1 MPVLLIGL
9 GQRPGFSQIF
19 LRLHRQAAFLQPLAY
34 KTAHNAVQHGKNR
47 YAQHHP
53 HKPKQPAE
61 QQDGKQYP
69 EGGQSNRTPQNFRMQ
84 DIPVNLLQHKDKN
97 DKIEANLY
105 LTAKSTIN
113 VLEDYFKENKTILKQ
128 YSKKQETGK
137 FYIKERDDIE
147 SISVS
152 FLEYNTTTSLIKV
165 TVTDNLNNQLTLSA
179 KIPYN

>member
-1 MPVLLIGL
+1 MIKKNNKGYILIEI
-9 GQRPGFSQIF
+9 SIF
-19 LRLHRQAAFLQPLAY
+19 IIIISMLCVSLTLII
-34 KTAHNAVQHGKNR
+34 
-47 YAQHHP
+47 
-53 HKPKQPAE
+53 
-61 QQDGKQYP
+61 
-69 EGGQSNRTPQNFRMQ
+69 SNKIN
-84 DIPVNLLQHKDKN
+84 INKN

>member
-1 MPVLLIGL
+1 MIKKNNKGYILIEV
-9 GQRPGFSQIF
+9 SIF
-19 LRLHRQAAFLQPLAY
+19 IIIISMLCVSLTLII
-34 KTAHNAVQHGKNR
+34 
-47 YAQHHP
+47 
-53 HKPKQPAE
+53 
-61 QQDGKQYP
+61 
-69 EGGQSNRTPQNFRMQ
+69 SNKIN
-84 DIPVNLLQHKDKN
+84 INKN

-105 LTAKSTIN
+105 LTTKSTIN

>member
-1 MPVLLIGL
+1 MIKKNNTGYILIEV
-9 GQRPGFSQIF
+9 SIF
-19 LRLHRQAAFLQPLAY
+19 IIIISMLCVSLTLII
-34 KTAHNAVQHGKNR
+34 
-47 YAQHHP
+47 
-53 HKPKQPAE
+53 
-61 QQDGKQYP
+61 
-69 EGGQSNRTPQNFRMQ
+69 SNKIN
-84 DIPVNLLQHKDKN
+84 INKN

>member
-1 MPVLLIGL
+1 MIKKNNKGYILIEV
-9 GQRPGFSQIF
+9 SIF
-19 LRLHRQAAFLQPLAY
+19 IIIISMLCVSLTLII
-34 KTAHNAVQHGKNR
+34 
-47 YAQHHP
+47 
-53 HKPKQPAE
+53 
-61 QQDGKQYP
+61 
-69 EGGQSNRTPQNFRMQ
+69 SNKIN
-84 DIPVNLLQHKDKN
+84 INKN

-113 VLEDYFKENKTILKQ
+113 VLEDYFKKDKTILKQ

-137 FYIKERDDIE
+137 FYIKERNDIE

>member
-1 MPVLLIGL
+1 MIRKNNKGYILIEV
-9 GQRPGFSQIF
+9 SIF
-19 LRLHRQAAFLQPLAY
+19 IIIISMLCVSLTLII
-34 KTAHNAVQHGKNR
+34 
-47 YAQHHP
+47 
-53 HKPKQPAE
+53 
-61 QQDGKQYP
+61 
-69 EGGQSNRTPQNFRMQ
+69 SNKIN
-84 DIPVNLLQHKDKN
+84 INKN

-147 SISVS
+147 SILVC

>member
-1 MPVLLIGL
+1 MIKKIKKNNKGYILIEV
-9 GQRPGFSQIF
+9 SIF
-19 LRLHRQAAFLQPLAY
+19 IIIISMLCVSLTLII
-34 KTAHNAVQHGKNR
+34 
-47 YAQHHP
+47 
-53 HKPKQPAE
+53 
-61 QQDGKQYP
+61 
-69 EGGQSNRTPQNFRMQ
+69 SNKIN
-84 DIPVNLLQHKDKN
+84 INKN

>member
-1 MPVLLIGL
+1 MIKKNNKGYILIEV
-9 GQRPGFSQIF
+9 SIF
-19 LRLHRQAAFLQPLAY
+19 IIIISMLCVSLTLII
-34 KTAHNAVQHGKNR
+34 
-47 YAQHHP
+47 
-53 HKPKQPAE
+53 
-61 QQDGKQYP
+61 
-69 EGGQSNRTPQNFRMQ
+69 SNKIN
-84 DIPVNLLQHKDKN
+84 INKN